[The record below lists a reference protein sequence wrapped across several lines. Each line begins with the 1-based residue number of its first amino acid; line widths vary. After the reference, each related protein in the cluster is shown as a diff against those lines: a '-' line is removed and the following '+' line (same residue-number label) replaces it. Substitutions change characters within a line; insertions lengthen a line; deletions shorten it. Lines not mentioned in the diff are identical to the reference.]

1 VTPEPSTPDALA
13 VNLRVITG
21 SPTEIELAAAHS
33 VIAAVLAEQTAAD
46 AEPIEPPHDQW
57 KAGARTLRGPLAP
70 GAGAWQAAGVLR
82 GY

>member
-33 VIAAVLAEQTAAD
+33 VIAALLAEQTAVGAR
-46 AEPIEPPHDQW
+46 PIEPPLDQW
-57 KAGARTLRGPLAP
+57 KTSARALRGPLAP
-70 GAGAWQAAGVLR
+70 GAGAWQAAGALR